1 MLSASFIKVVASLDL
16 HDSLVLPLFG
26 RTADFHRIDTRAL
39 LGAQSKP
46 PERFYTSGRSLRSTV
61 RDGLPSHSTVVIRF
75 RLRLE
80 RMPHTNS
87 GTPVF
92 IQVAAARAF
101 DVCPEVRGVGQV
113 EVGTKTVFNPSV
125 LAVDFNNAGAAG
137 SRTRDLAVAKE
148 FVNDRCAEIDI
159 TLVVRALDARGKA
172 ETARQAV
179 QTFDLVAGLTKREV
193 VAIDVGVRDFGLR
206 LDIGKLFK
214 TPISERWGSRFV

>member
-1 MLSASFIKVVASLDL
+1 MDIPRYHTCASLPTCRIYVHPFRNSFGLIELCRLSQDTRLTSDSCSSGWSFVIGSFIKVVASLDL
-16 HDSLVLPLFG
+16 HDSLVLPRFG

-101 DVCPEVRGVGQV
+101 DVGPEVRGVGQV

-148 FVNDRCAEIDI
+148 FVNDRCAEIDMPPCCSG
-159 TLVVRALDARGKA
+159 T
-172 ETARQAV
+172 
-179 QTFDLVAGLTKREV
+179 
-193 VAIDVGVRDFGLR
+193 
-206 LDIGKLFK
+206 
-214 TPISERWGSRFV
+214 